1 MDSFESNR
9 FKRIGPSLALTA
21 VVVLI
26 AGPTLAG
33 SVTGTVKY
41 EGPVPILPTVKMDAD
56 PGCAKKHASP
66 VKNELLVLGTDNTMG
81 NVLVRVRSG
90 ATGSYSAP
98 KRAVALDQD
107 GCQYVPHVL
116 AVMAD
121 QPMKI
126 KNSDG
131 LLHKVH
137 ALPKVNQGFNQAMPG
152 SVKEV
157 TRTFSKTEPPFKIEC
172 DVHPWMAAYVA
183 VLDNPYYDVT
193 GVDGKFTLEEL
204 PPGKYEIEAWHEKLK
219 TKSAK
224 ITIQGDETAKVDF
237 SFSAPQR

>member
-1 MDSFESNR
+1 MDCYKR
-9 FKRIGPSLALTA
+9 FCSGLALA
-21 VVVLI
+21 AIVVLI
-26 AGPTLAG
+26 AGPALAG
-33 SVTGTVKY
+33 SVTGTVKF
-41 EGPVPILPTVKMDAD
+41 EGTPPTLKPTNMATD
-56 PGCAKKHASP
+56 PSCAKKHASP
-66 VKNELLVLGTDNTMG
+66 PKNEMLVLGSGNTMG

-98 KRAVALDQD
+98 KEAVALDQN
-107 GCQYVPHVL
+107 GCQYAPHVL
-116 AVMAD
+116 AMMAD
-121 QPMKI
+121 QPLKI

-131 LLHKVH
+131 LLHNVH

-157 TRTFSKTEPPFKIEC
+157 TRTFSKTEPPFKIKC
-172 DVHPWMAAYVA
+172 DVHPWMAAYIA

-193 GVDGKFTLEEL
+193 SADGKFTLDDL
-204 PPGKYEIEAWHEKLK
+204 PPGDYEIEAWHEKLK

-224 ITIQGDETAKVDF
+224 VSIKGDEAATVDF

>member
-1 MDSFESNR
+1 MDSF
-9 FKRIGPSLALTA
+9 KRIWSGLALA
-21 VVVLI
+21 AIVVLV
-26 AGPTLAG
+26 AGPAVAG

-41 EGPVPILPTVKMDAD
+41 EGRVPNLPSIKMDAD
-56 PGCAKKHASP
+56 PGCAKKHSTAP
-66 VKNELLVLGTDNTMG
+66 KNEMLVLGSDNTMG

-90 ATGSYSAP
+90 ATGDYSAP
-98 KRAVALDQD
+98 KDAVALDQN

-131 LLHKVH
+131 LLHNVH

-157 TRTFSKTEPPFKIEC
+157 TRSFSKTEPPFKIKC

-193 GVDGKFTLEEL
+193 GADGKFSLDGL
-204 PPGKYEIEAWHEKLK
+204 PPGDYELEAWHEKLK

-224 ITIQGDETAKVDF
+224 ISIKGDETATVDF
-237 SFSAPQR
+237 SFSAPSR